1 VASSC
6 ARLTGGEDGGGGG
19 GGGSSG
25 MVPQGPVAAALAW
38 ASDASGT
45 LGAKL
50 LVRVRTIC

>member
-25 MVPQGPVAAALAW
+25 MVPQGPVAAALAR